1 MFIYFS
7 MIIIKKINIYK
18 YKFFFLILFSL
29 ILFDKILYIEIR
41 NNKIENNEIIEIINL
56 LNIEDYNK
64 IKKKIKIAIY
74 SHSLKNGG
82 VEKITSLLINYLVNI
97 KLFDIYIFTDYI
109 SDNEY
114 KIPEKIKR
122 INIISGRKNNL
133 KHKLLIKI
141 LFIKPNNNI
150 S

>member
-1 MFIYFS
+1 M
-7 MIIIKKINIYK
+7 
-18 YKFFFLILFSL
+18 
-29 ILFDKILYIEIR
+29 
-41 NNKIENNEIIEIINL
+41 
-56 LNIEDYNK
+56 
-64 IKKKIKIAIY
+64 
-74 SHSLKNGG
+74 
-82 VEKITSLLINYLVNI
+82 NI